1 MTEIAFLGDIDVIT
15 LVSAVKTGILV
26 LGGFVTLMSLRAYRR
41 TGDHG
46 LLYLGTGFG
55 VITFGTFL
63 AGVGYN
69 LFDIDFADGILLES
83 LLLLVGF
90 AIIAYS
96 LLSRRTSG

>member
-1 MTEIAFLGDIDVIT
+1 MTSTAFIGDIDVIT
-15 LVSAVKTGILV
+15 LISVVKTGVLV

-41 TGDHG
+41 TEDHG
-46 LLYLGTGFG
+46 LLYLGVGFG
-55 VITFGTFL
+55 VITIGTFL

-69 LFDIDFADGILLES
+69 LFDVDLADGILIES

-96 LLSRRTSG
+96 LLSRRG